1 MGKVEERCRLDFAGL
16 WQKSLVYILCPLRIN
31 FSGGHYFFSLKRNS
45 VVFQYIAVRRIRGS
59 IDVISSHIGRR
70 NQSVLRIGGTTM
82 QVTKLT
88 ADQIGVAPK
97 KHQYTQ
103 EEMQREY
110 DYIRAEQLTRKLL
123 NEGMI
128 MEEEFDKIA
137 ALNRKSFSPFLSEIM
152 P

>member
-1 MGKVEERCRLDFAGL
+1 
-16 WQKSLVYILCPLRIN
+16 
-31 FSGGHYFFSLKRNS
+31 
-45 VVFQYIAVRRIRGS
+45 
-59 IDVISSHIGRR
+59 
-70 NQSVLRIGGTTM
+70 M

-123 NEGMI
+123 NEGII